1 MKPYKHIQDT
11 EKVLKRLINRA
22 RNGNSARSELQDVN
36 VLINLVNSYKDL
48 LKNKYKTNV
57 LDNLLLSGVYKN
69 LTEQY
74 AITDGFHL
82 NEAFI
87 AVEKELMRGNNK
99 RDCINNLFRDY
110 ALSEQIKN
118 GKELVIHDYT
128 KELNNL
134 LIEFKTNI
142 IWRTSISKRN

>member
-22 RNGNSARSELQDVN
+22 RNGNNARSELQDVN

-48 LKNKYKTNV
+48 LENKYKTTV

-74 AITDGFHL
+74 AITGGFYL
-82 NEAFI
+82 AEAFHS
-87 AVEKELMRGNNK
+87 VEKDLIHGHTRRE
-99 RDCINNLFRDY
+99 CINNLFRDY
-110 ALSEQIKN
+110 ALAEQIKN
-118 GKELVIHDYT
+118 GKELIMHDYT
-128 KELNNL
+128 KEIDNL
-134 LIEFKTNI
+134 LIEFKTNV
-142 IWRTSISKRN
+142 IWKTSTSKKS